1 MKKVFITLLLMP
13 SLAVAGEWWGV
24 ATLASYHVNTEKKFN
39 QRNYGLGLEYQ
50 TGDMA
55 YVAGQYK
62 NSHYR
67 SSVYAMAVWTPLSVG
82 VLHAGGAIGV
92 VNGYPGINNGGL
104 GPAAVGIVKLEMQRV
119 GLNLVV
125 SPAVSNNS
133 PLTFA
138 LQVKFKF

>member
-1 MKKVFITLLLMP
+1 MKKAFITLLLMP

-24 ATLASYHVNTEKKFN
+24 GTLASYHANTEEKFN

-55 YVAGQYK
+55 YVAGQYR
-62 NSHYR
+62 NSQYR

-82 VLHAGGAIGV
+82 VLHAGGGIGV
-92 VNGYPGINNGGL
+92 VNGYRGINNGGL

-119 GLNLVV
+119 GLNMVV
-125 SPAVSNNS
+125 SPAVSDKS